1 MVLLSFPLAPF
12 LKATNFMI
20 FIVEVQLSLSAT
32 FNPLAGARTHV

>member
-20 FIVEVQLSLSAT
+20 FVVKFGFLYRLRLT
-32 FNPLAGARTHV
+32 P